1 MRVIYLDK
9 NHHPKDGVKPVVQAI
24 DKYMPSNVVYTK
36 VFLIPKIEK
45 PKMKDL
51 PFSYEYMAQVF
62 ANALR
67 RDDHETL
74 DNSDIPKVFNV
85 IWLFLGF
92 SKHIRFNK

>member
-1 MRVIYLDK
+1 
-9 NHHPKDGVKPVVQAI
+9 
-24 DKYMPSNVVYTK
+24 MPSNVVYTK

-74 DNSDIPKVFNV
+74 DNSDIPKVFNI

-92 SKHIRFNK
+92 SKHIRFNKQYLEENELDTFLELPIINE